1 VTEIESIQYCEE
13 SVEIFKRKMG
23 IEFNK
28 SQYFEEDNCKGAR
41 DKRFIGNKSQTR
53 RIDWKSTRNNEGRAP
68 NTNNNKNES
77 ATNDIM
83 KLKELETRTHFKSTR
98 RNQKNIQTENITTS
112 NILKPKGIITHI
124 YC

>member
-28 SQYFEEDNCKGAR
+28 SQYFEEDTTKINSIQNCKGAR

-68 NTNNNKNES
+68 T
-77 ATNDIM
+77 I
-83 KLKELETRTHFKSTR
+83 TRM
-98 RNQKNIQTENITTS
+98 NPQPTT
-112 NILKPKGIITHI
+112 L
-124 YC
+124 